1 MIVLDILSPS
11 NFNSASLQKR
21 ALVHEVL
28 SWPTFQNGE
37 MQWKMRMRK
46 KKRRKS
52 LNKNLKRVT

>member
-21 ALVHEVL
+21 ALVREVL
-28 SWPTFQNGE
+28 LWPTFQNEE
-37 MQWKMRMRK
+37 MQWKMKMRR